1 MVFFSATLFYAIM
14 VIFGYVEFAQTWFVV
29 SLGVDIVY
37 QLFKFL
43 IFSKEKDFVPF
54 PKAVILYFIVV
65 LFSGIEFSVAW
76 FVVAILVDGVRHVW
90 QMITSISKQ

>member
-14 VIFGYVEFAQTWFVV
+14 VVFGYVEFAQAWFVV
-29 SLGVDIVY
+29 SLGVDIMHQV
-37 QLFKFL
+37 FKFL
-43 IFSKEKDFVPF
+43 IFSKEKEFVPF
-54 PKAVILYFIVV
+54 PKAVMLYFIVV

>member
-14 VIFGYVEFAQTWFVV
+14 VAFGHAEFAQTWFVV

-43 IFSKEKDFVPF
+43 IFSKEKEFVPF
-54 PKAVILYFIVV
+54 PKAVILYVIIA